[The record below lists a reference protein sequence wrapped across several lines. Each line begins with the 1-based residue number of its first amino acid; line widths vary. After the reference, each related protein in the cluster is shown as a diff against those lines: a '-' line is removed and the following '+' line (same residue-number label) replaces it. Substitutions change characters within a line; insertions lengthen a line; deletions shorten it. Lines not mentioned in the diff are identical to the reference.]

1 MDNTGVEVYRTRKS
15 DDSSGSGRSSTGA
28 STFSGETLTRKT
40 QSKNE
45 NPLGLNVVYEPEAYP
60 TVDIIFVHGLN
71 GTSRSTW
78 SKDKNTDFCWPEKW
92 LPEEPEIG
100 TARVLSFGYNAAAS
114 PSSSASTLN
123 VTDFGKNLLFCMKYG
138 KDERKE
144 ELNVG
149 QVSYEP
155 SKWTVL

>member
-1 MDNTGVEVYRTRKS
+1 MDNTDVEVYRTRKS

-45 NPLGLNVVYEPEAYP
+45 NPLGLNVLYEPEADP

-92 LPEEPEIG
+92 LPQEPEIR

-123 VTDFGKNLLFCMKYG
+123 VTDFGKNLLFWMKYG